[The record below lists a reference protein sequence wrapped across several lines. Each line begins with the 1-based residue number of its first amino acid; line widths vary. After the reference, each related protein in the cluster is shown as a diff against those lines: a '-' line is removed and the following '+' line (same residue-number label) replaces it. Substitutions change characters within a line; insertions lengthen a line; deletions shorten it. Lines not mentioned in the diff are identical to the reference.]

1 MNIEPDGDAAYKEQI
16 EDAPMT
22 LRELAMPLVL
32 ARVLRDRIIAAAT
45 ELSAEAL
52 TSSDAG
58 DRKVAKIGE
67 QEIGGV
73 TVAHGKRSA
82 YVADVDAVLS
92 WVTEH
97 HPDEVEV
104 IYTSQVRP
112 VFLAAILRTVTRDG
126 GWLNKQ
132 TGEIIPVDGVE
143 ISAGSPYLIVK
154 PNDDAQKVV
163 EEAWQSGRIDLR
175 AALEM
180 VSRDE

>member
-1 MNIEPDGDAAYKEQI
+1 MNAPDPDTAYKEQI
-16 EDAPMT
+16 ENAPMT

-32 ARVLRDRIIAAAT
+32 ARVLRDRIVAAAT

-52 TSSDAG
+52 TSSDAATG
-58 DRKVAKIGE
+58 RSRKLGE
-67 QEIGGV
+67 LEIGGV
-73 TVAHGKRSA
+73 TVAHGKRNA

-112 VFLAAILRTVTRDG
+112 VFLAALLRTVTRDG
-126 GWLNKQ
+126 GWLDKD
-132 TGEIIPVDGVE
+132 TGEIVPVDGVE

-154 PNDDAQKVV
+154 PNDDAQAIV

-180 VSRDE
+180 VARDD